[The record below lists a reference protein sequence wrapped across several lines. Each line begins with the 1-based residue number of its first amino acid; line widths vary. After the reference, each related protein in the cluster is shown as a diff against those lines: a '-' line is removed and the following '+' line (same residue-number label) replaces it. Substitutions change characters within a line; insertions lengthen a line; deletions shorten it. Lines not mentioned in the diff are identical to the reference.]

1 MILITARM
9 RGSAMDD
16 YTRKKL
22 NGYADNLGRMTTLND
37 EDFLKQMK
45 DSKKAESRFYA
56 GFMASNKNSEKLCTL
71 KDYDKVLNDAGRTEA
86 LKDPLDYSLGF
97 LNNIVTSYID
107 PNWDLIAEKF
117 RKLLSEMDSYEK
129 SFNME
134 TQPTRRAT
142 ARALKLLVRLNVL
155 VLMAT
160 LREDAA
166 IMQKLVLNYA
176 ADHHYLERIQRIIQD
191 YNREMS
197 NLTTSDSEAIKER
210 MLDLVGEDQWM
221 C

>member
-1 MILITARM
+1 
-9 RGSAMDD
+9 MDD

-37 EDFLKQMK
+37 EDFLEQMK

-56 GFMASNKNSEKLCTL
+56 GFIAANGNGGKLCPL

-86 LKDPLDYSLGF
+86 LKDPLAYSLEF

-117 RKLLSEMDSYEK
+117 RKLLSEINFNEK

-134 TQPTRRAT
+134 TKPTRRAT
-142 ARALKLLVRLNVL
+142 ARALKLLVRLNIL
-155 VLMAT
+155 VLMAA

-166 IMQKLVLNYA
+166 IIPELVLNYA
-176 ADHHYLERIQRIIQD
+176 ADHHYLERIQKIIQD

-210 MLDLVGEDQWM
+210 MLALVGEDQ
-221 C
+221 

>member
-1 MILITARM
+1 M

-22 NGYADNLGRMTTLND
+22 NGYADNLGRITTLDD
-37 EDFLKQMK
+37 EDFLKQMR

-56 GFMASNKNSEKLCTL
+56 GFIAANGNGGKLCPL

-86 LKDPLDYSLGF
+86 LKDPLAYSLGF

-117 RKLLSEMDSYEK
+117 RKLLSEINFNEK

-155 VLMAT
+155 VLMAAI
-160 LREDAA
+160 REDAA
-166 IMQKLVLNYA
+166 IMQELVLNYA
-176 ADHHYLERIQRIIQD
+176 ADHHYLDRIQRIIQD

-197 NLTTSDSEAIKER
+197 NLKTSDSKAIMAR
-210 MLDLVGEDQWM
+210 MLDLVDEDQ
-221 C
+221 

>member
-1 MILITARM
+1 MILITAGM

-22 NGYADNLGRMTTLND
+22 NEYIDNLGRMTTLDD

-45 DSKKAESRFYA
+45 NSKKAESRFYA
-56 GFMASNKNSEKLCTL
+56 GFIAANGNGGKLCPL
-71 KDYDKVLNDAGRTEA
+71 KDYDKVLNDDGRTEA
-86 LKDPLDYSLGF
+86 LKDSLAYSLGF
-97 LNNIVTSYID
+97 INNIVNSYID

-117 RKLLSEMDSYEK
+117 RKLLSEINFNEK

-155 VLMAT
+155 VLMAAI
-160 LREDAA
+160 REDAA
-166 IMQKLVLNYA
+166 IMRELVLNYA
-176 ADHHYLERIQRIIQD
+176 ADHHYLDRIQRIIQD

-197 NLTTSDSEAIKER
+197 NLKTSDSKAIMAR
-210 MLDLVGEDQWM
+210 MMDLVDEDQ
-221 C
+221 